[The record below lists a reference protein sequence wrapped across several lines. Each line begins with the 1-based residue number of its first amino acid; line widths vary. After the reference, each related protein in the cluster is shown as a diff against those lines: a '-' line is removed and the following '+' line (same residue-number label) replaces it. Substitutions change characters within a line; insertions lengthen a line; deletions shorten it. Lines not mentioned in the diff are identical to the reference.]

1 VSTPAGERAP
11 AGARDRDRLPTLFIS
26 HGSPMHALEAG
37 AAGASWARLAAQLPR
52 PRALLMVSAHWETAH
67 PALTESAQPQT
78 IHDFYGFPEPLYR
91 LRYPAPGAPDVAAR
105 ARGLLAAAGFE
116 VERDASRGLDHGAW
130 SPLLHMYPD
139 ATIPVA
145 QLSVQTQR
153 DPAHHLAVGRALRPL
168 AAQGVLIIGSGH
180 MTHNLRDRTP
190 GGEAAA
196 PLAYAQ
202 AFRDWIDA
210 RLQARDLDALAGYRA
225 QAPHAR
231 RAHPSEEHFL
241 PLFVALGAAGDAYR
255 PALVHQGIESGAL
268 AMDCYCFEPS

>member
-1 VSTPAGERAP
+1 VSVAAGRPAP
-11 AGARDRDRLPTLFIS
+11 AAAREQLPTLFIS

-37 AAGASWARLAAQLPR
+37 AAGASWARLAGQLPR

-67 PALTESAQPQT
+67 PALTESAQPAT

-105 ARGLLAAAGFE
+105 VCALLAAAGFE
-116 VERDASRGLDHGAW
+116 VALDPERGLDHGAW
-130 SPLLHMYPD
+130 SPLLHMYPQ
-139 ATIPVA
+139 AALPVV
-145 QLSVQTQR
+145 QLSVQTRQNT
-153 DPAHHLAVGRALRPL
+153 AHHLAVGRALRPL
-168 AAQGVLIIGSGH
+168 TADGVLVIGSGH

-196 PLAYAQ
+196 PLAYARD
-202 AFRDWIDA
+202 FRDWIHA
-210 RLQARDLDALAGYRA
+210 RVAARDLDALADYRA

-241 PLFVALGAAGDAYR
+241 PLFVALGAAADRYR
-255 PALVHQGIESGAL
+255 ARRVHQGIESGAL
-268 AMDCYCFEPS
+268 AMDSYCFEPS